1 MAFKKKTKS
10 VAKKQ
15 VKPNKPKKQKA
26 SLFGGGKKAKKKPN
40 AAVTETSTGA
50 ARRKSK
56 TLISRMGLSDAVAS
70 MGLNV
75 LSEMTKEPSAVRL
88 LDDGYTVVVLTEDM
102 LVASG
107 LQPGDES
114 FGSFAEAL
122 RSEQIKSL
130 LLQKDLS
137 NNKIVIIP
145 DSDSLDLLDEFS
157 FAREIEFK
165 WGLVP
170 VDITDESEVTV
181 TESTVH
187 LSDLI
192 NISNNETP
200 IHQNPDGSIVVG
212 ESDVDTL
219 VNSEAND
226 IQTESDDSSILDSGT
241 TTDLDTFAEDSQ
253 GDDYPNDPDDDTD
266 PDPDLTDDT
275 FEVSDEF
282 DFGADDYDVDTTI
295 PVEDDLP
302 NDDPDLELDDSAFEH
317 MDETNAQELVDE
329 VISREFYNDELGI
342 NVDPKLFDLHF
353 DNKDTKLAL
362 FNEAPLDDSE
372 LSRHVAKMHADANI
386 EMTKFHND
394 NIQELRSIYNLAMSK
409 SHDSLVDMLNYNDES
424 TDYGKRYMALQENR
438 KDALNAVDDVV
449 LAERERIEIE
459 YNDKRDKFGQR
470 AYDDA
475 VRKYDDLY
483 LDDNELLKTKRE
495 EQMRA
500 DVDADTDAHISDMYA
515 ERKIVARRMYDKA
528 STSILVN
535 LQQKYKEMVA
545 REIQFQD
552 SFRND
557 IDKFIRE
564 NYANDV
570 MRNKALAEEL
580 RQKHKADEVRQ
591 QYNVM
596 LKAKEDELAQAKIS
610 AESEIADLRN
620 KHQSDLSN
628 TIAEWTRKVDEAN
641 EQNVDLKK
649 SVNTLQTQLSTM
661 DREINSKY
669 QAQIETGQNQ
679 IKALTDQLA
688 YAEERTAKAG
698 RLQMVIIVAVAIAA
712 IALGLVGGFL
722 MAPHGSAKVSQP
734 AQTVQSVQS
743 QVSNDKAGTTYNNYY
758 GDKSESK
765 GSDQQAASKSSE
777 AKSSTTDKK

>member
-1 MAFKKKTKS
+1 MAFKKKTKN

-26 SLFGGGKKAKKKPN
+26 SLFGGGKKAKKKPS
-40 AAVTETSTGA
+40 AAVTETSTGT

-88 LDDGYTVVVLTEDM
+88 LDEGYTVVVLTEDM

-200 IHQNPDGSIVVG
+200 LHQKPDGSIVVG
-212 ESDVDTL
+212 ESDVDAL
-219 VNSEAND
+219 VNSDAD
-226 IQTESDDSSILDSGT
+226 DSQTEFDDPSILDPDT
-241 TTDLDTFAEDSQ
+241 TTDFDTFAEDSQ
-253 GDDYPNDPDDDTD
+253 DGDYPNDDYPINPDDDT
-266 PDPDLTDDT
+266 DLTDDT
-275 FEVSDEF
+275 FEVADGF
-282 DFGADDYDVDTTI
+282 DFGADDDVDTTI
-295 PVEDDLP
+295 PVEDDLH
-302 NDDPDLELDDSAFEH
+302 NDDSDLELDDSVFEH
-317 MDETNAQELVDE
+317 MDETNAKELVDE

-438 KDALNAVDDVV
+438 EAALNAFEDIA
-449 LAERERIEIE
+449 LAERQRIENE
-459 YNDKRDKFGQR
+459 YNVKRDKFGQR

-495 EQMRA
+495 EQMRSEVNA
-500 DVDADTDAHISDMYA
+500 ESDAHISDMYA
-515 ERKIVARRMYDKA
+515 ERKVVARRMYDKA

-535 LQQKYKEMVA
+535 LQQKYKDMVA

-564 NYANDV
+564 NYANEV

-661 DREINSKY
+661 DGEINSKY

-698 RLQMVIIVAVAIAA
+698 RLQMVIVVAVAIAA
-712 IALGLVGGFL
+712 VALGLIGGFV
-722 MAPHGSAKVSQP
+722 MASHGDNKTTTQP
-734 AQTVQSVQS
+734 VQSVQS

>member
-1 MAFKKKTKS
+1 MAFKKKTKN
-10 VAKKQ
+10 VTKKQ
-15 VKPNKPKKQKA
+15 AKPNKPKKQKA
-26 SLFGGGKKAKKKPN
+26 SLFGGGKKAKKQPKV
-40 AAVTETSTGA
+40 AVNETPSGTT
-50 ARRKSK
+50 RRKSK

-75 LSEMTKEPSAVRL
+75 LFEMTKEPSAVRL

-102 LVASG
+102 LVDSG

-130 LLQKDLS
+130 LLQTDLN

-145 DSDSLDLLDEFS
+145 DADSLDLLDEFS
-157 FAREIEFK
+157 FARQIDFK

-170 VDITDESEVTV
+170 VDITDDSEVIV
-181 TESTVH
+181 TESTVR

-200 IHQNPDGSIVVG
+200 IHQKGDGSIIVG
-212 ESDVDTL
+212 ESDEDVLANSDVDVDPAVFDETD
-219 VNSEAND
+219 VPEESGDESEFE
-226 IQTESDDSSILDSGT
+226 TS
-241 TTDLDTFAEDSQ
+241 TDVE
-253 GDDYPNDPDDDTD
+253 YPTD
-266 PDPDLTDDT
+266 EIVDDT
-275 FEVSDEF
+275 FEVTDAF
-282 DFGADDYDVDTTI
+282 NFGDDDDTEIEQT
-295 PVEDDLP
+295 PQVEDDFP
-302 NDDPDLELDDSAFEH
+302 TNDQELDPELDDSVFEH
-317 MDETNAQELVDE
+317 MDETNAKELVDE

-342 NVDPKLFDLHF
+342 KVDPKLFDLHF

-362 FNEAPLDDSE
+362 FNETPLDDSE

-424 TDYGKRYMALQENR
+424 TDYGKRYTALQENR
-438 KDALNAVDDVV
+438 EAALNAFEDIA
-449 LAERERIEIE
+449 LAERQRIENE
-459 YNDKRDKFGQR
+459 YNIKRDKFGQR

-475 VRKYDDLY
+475 VHKYDDLY
-483 LDDNELLKTKRE
+483 LNDNELLKTKRE
-495 EQMRA
+495 EQMRSEVNA
-500 DVDADTDAHISDMYA
+500 ESDAHISDMYA
-515 ERKIVARRMYDKA
+515 ERRIVARRMYDKA
-528 STSILVN
+528 STSILVK
-535 LQQKYKEMVA
+535 LQQQYKEMVA

-591 QYNVM
+591 EYKVM

-620 KHQSDLSN
+620 KHQTDLSN

-649 SVNTLQTQLSTM
+649 SVDTLQSQLSTM
-661 DREINSKY
+661 DSEINSKY

-698 RLQMVIIVAVAIAA
+698 RLQMVIVVAVAIAA
-712 IALGLVGGFL
+712 VALGLIGGFV
-722 MAPHGSAKVSQP
+722 MASHGDNKTTTQP
-734 AQTVQSVQS
+734 VQTVQSQG
-743 QVSNDKAGTTYNNYY
+743 SNAQGGTTYNNYY

-765 GSDQQAASKSSE
+765 GSDKSESKESDQQAASKSSE

>member
-1 MAFKKKTKS
+1 MAFKKKTKHI
-10 VAKKQ
+10 AKKQ
-15 VKPNKPKKQKA
+15 AKPKKQKA

-75 LSEMTKEPSAVRL
+75 LSEMINEPSAVRL
-88 LDDGYTVVVLTEDM
+88 LDGGYTVVVLTEDM

-130 LLQKDLS
+130 LLQNDLS

-200 IHQNPDGSIVVG
+200 IHQNSDGSIVVG
-212 ESDVDTL
+212 ESDVETL
-219 VNSEAND
+219 VNSDAND
-226 IQTESDDSSILDSGT
+226 IQTESDDSSVLDPGT
-241 TTDLDTFAEDSQ
+241 TTDSDTFAEDSQ
-253 GDDYPNDPDDDTD
+253 GGDDSNDDYPINSNDDT
-266 PDPDLTDDT
+266 DLTDDT

-295 PVEDDLP
+295 PVEDDLS
-302 NDDPDLELDDSAFEH
+302 NDDPDLELDDSAFAH

-362 FNEAPLDDSE
+362 FNETPLDDSE

-386 EMTKFHND
+386 EMTKFHSD

-424 TDYGKRYMALQENR
+424 TDYGKRYKALQGNR
-438 KDALNAVDDVV
+438 EDALIAIDDVV
-449 LAERERIEIE
+449 LEERQRIENE
-459 YNDKRDKFGQR
+459 YNDKRDKFGKR
-470 AYDDA
+470 AYEDA

-495 EQMRA
+495 EQMLA
-500 DVDADTDAHISDMYA
+500 DVNSVSDAHISDMYA

-535 LQQKYKEMVA
+535 LQQKYKDMVA

-596 LKAKEDELAQAKIS
+596 LQAKEDELAQAKIS

-620 KHQSDLSN
+620 KHQSDLTN

-661 DREINSKY
+661 DGEINSKY

-698 RLQMVIIVAVAIAA
+698 RLQMVIVVAVAIAA
-712 IALGLVGGFL
+712 VALGLIGGFL
-722 MAPHGSAKVSQP
+722 MAPHGANKTTQSVQP
-734 AQTVQSVQS
+734 VQTVQSHG
-743 QVSNDKAGTTYNNYY
+743 SNDQGGTTYNNYY
-758 GDKSESK
+758 GDKSDSK
-765 GSDQQAASKSSE
+765 GSDHQADSKSSE
-777 AKSSTTDKK
+777 AKSATTDKK

>member
-1 MAFKKKTKS
+1 MAFKKKTKN

-15 VKPNKPKKQKA
+15 VKPSKPKKQKG
-26 SLFGGGKKAKKKPN
+26 SLFGGGKKAKKKSN
-40 AAVTETSTGA
+40 AAVKATSTDT

-70 MGLNV
+70 MGLNI
-75 LSEMTKEPSAVRL
+75 LSEMTNEPSAVRL
-88 LDDGYTVVVLTEDM
+88 LDNGYTVVVLTEDM
-102 LVASG
+102 LVDSG

-130 LLQKDLS
+130 LLQNDLS

-181 TESTVH
+181 TESTVR

-200 IHQNPDGSIVVG
+200 IHQKSDGSIVVG
-212 ESDVDTL
+212 ESDVEAL
-219 VNSEAND
+219 VNSDAD
-226 IQTESDDSSILDSGT
+226 DAQTEFDDPSILDQDN
-241 TTDLDTFAEDSQ
+241 TTDFDTFTEDAQ
-253 GDDYPNDPDDDTD
+253 GGDYPDESNDDNE
-266 PDPDLTDDT
+266 LTDDT

-282 DFGADDYDVDTTI
+282 DFGADDDDVDTTI
-295 PVEDDLP
+295 PVEDELP
-302 NDDPDLELDDSAFEH
+302 NDDLDLELDDSAFEH
-317 MDETNAQELVDE
+317 MDETNAKELVDE

-342 NVDPKLFDLHF
+342 SVDPKLFDLHF

-362 FNEAPLDDSE
+362 FNETPLDDSE

-424 TDYGKRYMALQENR
+424 TDYGKRYRALQENR
-438 KDALNAVDDVV
+438 EDALTTIDDVA
-449 LAERERIEIE
+449 LAERERIENE
-459 YNDKRDKFGQR
+459 YNVKRDKFGQR

-483 LDDNELLKTKRE
+483 LDDNEKLKTKRE
-495 EQMRA
+495 EQMRS
-500 DVDADTDAHISDMYA
+500 DVNAESDAHISDMYA
-515 ERKIVARRMYDKA
+515 ERRVVARRMYDKA

-620 KHQSDLSN
+620 KHQSDLTN

-661 DREINSKY
+661 DGEINKKY

-698 RLQMVIIVAVAIAA
+698 RLQLVIIVAVAIAA
-712 IALGLVGGFL
+712 VALGLIGGFV
-722 MAPHGSAKVSQP
+722 MASHGDNKT
-734 AQTVQSVQS
+734 AQTVQTVQS
-743 QVSNDKAGTTYNNYY
+743 KGSNDQAGTTYNNYY

-777 AKSSTTDKK
+777 SKSSTVDKK

>member
-1 MAFKKKTKS
+1 MAFKKKTKN

-15 VKPNKPKKQKA
+15 AKPNKPTKTKKQKA
-26 SLFGGGKKAKKKPN
+26 SLFGGGKKAKKQPKV
-40 AAVTETSTGA
+40 AVTETPSGT

-75 LSEMTKEPSAVRL
+75 LSEMMNEPSAVRL

-102 LVASG
+102 LVDSG

-130 LLQKDLS
+130 LLQTDLS

-145 DSDSLDLLDEFS
+145 DADSLDLLDEFS
-157 FAREIEFK
+157 FAREIDFK

-170 VDITDESEVTV
+170 IDISDDSEVTI
-181 TESTVH
+181 TDSTVR

-200 IHQNPDGSIVVG
+200 IHQKADGSIIVG
-212 ESDVDTL
+212 ESDEDVLANSDADVDPAVFDETD
-219 VNSEAND
+219 VP
-226 IQTESDDSSILDSGT
+226 DDSGDESEFETS
-241 TTDLDTFAEDSQ
+241 TDEE
-253 GDDYPNDPDDDTD
+253 YPADEIV
-266 PDPDLTDDT
+266 DDT
-275 FEVSDEF
+275 FEVTDAF
-282 DFGADDYDVDTTI
+282 NFGDDDDADVDQTHQ
-295 PVEDDLP
+295 VEDDFPTSDQDL
-302 NDDPDLELDDSAFEH
+302 DPELDGSVFEH
-317 MDETNAQELVDE
+317 MDETNAKELVDE

-353 DNKDTKLAL
+353 DNKDTRLAL
-362 FNEAPLDDSE
+362 FNETPLDDSE

-424 TDYGKRYMALQENR
+424 TDYGKRYRALQENR
-438 KDALNAVDDVV
+438 ESALNAFEDIA
-449 LAERERIEIE
+449 LSERQRIENE
-459 YNDKRDKFGQR
+459 YNIKRDKFGQR

-495 EQMRA
+495 EQMRSEVNA
-500 DVDADTDAHISDMYA
+500 ESDAHISDMYA
-515 ERKIVARRMYDKA
+515 ERKVVASRMYDKA
-528 STSILVN
+528 ATSILVK

-557 IDKFIRE
+557 IDKYIRE

-591 QYNVM
+591 EYNVM

-620 KHQSDLSN
+620 KHQSDLTN

-641 EQNVDLKK
+641 DQNVDLKK
-649 SVNTLQTQLSTM
+649 SVTTLQSQLSTM
-661 DREINSKY
+661 DSEINSKY

-712 IALGLVGGFL
+712 IALGLIGGFV
-722 MAPHGSAKVSQP
+722 MASHGDNKANQP
-734 AQTVQSVQS
+734 TQTVQSQR
-743 QVSNDKAGTTYNNYY
+743 SNDQGGTTYNNYY
-758 GDKSESK
+758 GDKSETK

-777 AKSSTTDKK
+777 SKSSTTDKK

>member
-1 MAFKKKTKS
+1 MAFKKKTKN

-15 VKPNKPKKQKA
+15 AKPNKPTKNKKQKA
-26 SLFGGGKKAKKKPN
+26 SLFGGGKKAKKQPKV
-40 AAVTETSTGA
+40 AATETPSGT

-75 LSEMTKEPSAVRL
+75 LSEMMHEPSAVRL

-102 LVASG
+102 LIDSG

-130 LLQKDLS
+130 LLQKDLN

-145 DSDSLDLLDEFS
+145 DADSLDLLDEFS
-157 FAREIEFK
+157 FAREIDFK

-170 VDITDESEVTV
+170 VDITDDSEVTI
-181 TESTVH
+181 TDSTVR

-200 IHQNPDGSIVVG
+200 IHQKADGSIVVG
-212 ESDVDTL
+212 ESDEDVLANSDVDVDPEVFDETD
-219 VNSEAND
+219 VPED
-226 IQTESDDSSILDSGT
+226 GGDDSEFETL
-241 TTDLDTFAEDSQ
+241 TDEEYPTDEE
-253 GDDYPNDPDDDTD
+253 PNDEIM
-266 PDPDLTDDT
+266 DDT
-275 FEVSDEF
+275 FEVTDGF
-282 DFGADDYDVDTTI
+282 DFGGDDDQMP
-295 PVEDDLP
+295 PVEDDFP
-302 NDDPDLELDDSAFEH
+302 TNDQELDPELDDSVLEH
-317 MDETNAQELVDE
+317 MDETNAKELVDE

-342 NVDPKLFDLHF
+342 KVDPKLFDLHF

-362 FNEAPLDDSE
+362 FNETPLDDSE

-424 TDYGKRYMALQENR
+424 TDYGKRYTALQENR
-438 KDALNAVDDVV
+438 EAALNAFEDIA
-449 LAERERIEIE
+449 LAERQRIENE
-459 YNDKRDKFGQR
+459 YNIKRDKFGQR

-475 VRKYDDLY
+475 VHKYDDLY
-483 LDDNELLKTKRE
+483 LNDNELLKTKRE
-495 EQMRA
+495 EQMRSEVNA
-500 DVDADTDAHISDMYA
+500 ESDAHISDMYA
-515 ERKIVARRMYDKA
+515 ERRIVARRMYDKA
-528 STSILVN
+528 STSILVK
-535 LQQKYKEMVA
+535 LQQQYKEMVA

-557 IDKFIRE
+557 IDKYIRE

-591 QYNVM
+591 EYMVM

-620 KHQSDLSN
+620 KHQTDLSN
-628 TIAEWTRKVDEAN
+628 TIAEWTRKVEEAN

-649 SVNTLQTQLSTM
+649 SVTTLQTQLSTM

-722 MAPHGSAKVSQP
+722 MAPHGAAKVSQP
-734 AQTVQSVQS
+734 TQTVQSVQS
-743 QVSNDKAGTTYNNYY
+743 QRSNDQGGTTYNNYY

-777 AKSSTTDKK
+777 VKSSTTDKK

>member
-1 MAFKKKTKS
+1 MAFKKKTKN

-15 VKPNKPKKQKA
+15 AKPNKFNKAKKQKA
-26 SLFGGGKKAKKKPN
+26 SLFGGGKKAKKQPKV
-40 AAVTETSTGA
+40 AVTETPSGT

-102 LVASG
+102 LIDSG

-130 LLQKDLS
+130 LLQTDLN

-145 DSDSLDLLDEFS
+145 DADSLDLLDEFS
-157 FAREIEFK
+157 FAREIDFK

-170 VDITDESEVTV
+170 VDITDDSEVIV
-181 TESTVH
+181 TESTVR

-200 IHQNPDGSIVVG
+200 IHQKGDGSIIVG
-212 ESDVDTL
+212 ESDEDALANSDVD
-219 VNSEAND
+219 VNPAVVDETDVPEEIGDESEFE
-226 IQTESDDSSILDSGT
+226 TS
-241 TTDLDTFAEDSQ
+241 TDEE
-253 GDDYPNDPDDDTD
+253 YPTD
-266 PDPDLTDDT
+266 EIIDDT
-275 FEVSDEF
+275 FEVTDGF
-282 DFGADDYDVDTTI
+282 DFGGDDEQTP
-295 PVEDDLP
+295 PVEDDFST
-302 NDDPDLELDDSAFEH
+302 NDQELDPELDDSVFEH
-317 MDETNAQELVDE
+317 MDETNAKELVDE

-342 NVDPKLFDLHF
+342 KVDPKLFDLHF

-362 FNEAPLDDSE
+362 FNETPLDDSE

-424 TDYGKRYMALQENR
+424 TDYGKRYTALQENR
-438 KDALNAVDDVV
+438 EAALNAFEDIA
-449 LAERERIEIE
+449 LAERQRIENE
-459 YNDKRDKFGQR
+459 YNIKRDKFGQR

-475 VRKYDDLY
+475 VHKYDDLY
-483 LDDNELLKTKRE
+483 LNDNELLKTKRE
-495 EQMRA
+495 EQMRSEVNA
-500 DVDADTDAHISDMYA
+500 ESDAHISDMYA
-515 ERKIVARRMYDKA
+515 ERRIVARRMYDKA
-528 STSILVN
+528 STSILVK
-535 LQQKYKEMVA
+535 LQQQYKEMVA

-557 IDKFIRE
+557 IDKYIRE

-591 QYNVM
+591 EYKVM

-620 KHQSDLSN
+620 KHQTDLSN

-649 SVNTLQTQLSTM
+649 SVDTLQSQLSTM
-661 DREINSKY
+661 DSEINSKY

-712 IALGLVGGFL
+712 VALGLVGGFL
-722 MAPHGSAKVSQP
+722 MAPHGTNKVSQPAQP

-743 QVSNDKAGTTYNNYY
+743 QGSNAQGGTTYNNYY

-777 AKSSTTDKK
+777 VKSSTTDKK